1 MISLTRFLAVPASV
15 IAIFFLLLGCGESEV
30 VHPTEP
36 HSEHDGHDHSEEPDS
51 HEGHEHNEAEPD
63 DTGEMASH
71 GSIEIAGTTFSVS
84 LTRDIQ
90 PSSAVNLDLEVQAGP
105 IPTAIRFW
113 IGDEAGTGALKS
125 KTDAHDDHFHG
136 QTESPT
142 ELTGA
147 SLWIETETA
156 DGNRHTKSVSLD

>member
-63 DTGEMASH
+63 DTGEMASPAISITECRLPGPCSTA
-71 GSIEIAGTTFSVS
+71 GSVIAS
-84 LTRDIQ
+84 
-90 PSSAVNLDLEVQAGP
+90 NLAGQNDK
-105 IPTAIRFW
+105 AI
-113 IGDEAGTGALKS
+113 
-125 KTDAHDDHFHG
+125 
-136 QTESPT
+136 
-142 ELTGA
+142 
-147 SLWIETETA
+147 
-156 DGNRHTKSVSLD
+156 